1 MNKTLEANSVFLN
14 PTHTSCP
21 TRINQI
27 LKYCYASL
35 DLLEQ
40 LKGQLGADQ
49 FNYIDEYFHR
59 IIMTLQNAQTSCNQP
74 PNFTLFTRTYDRNN
88 INQLP
93 KAYENYTINS
103 NLANASYNNQTL
115 SVPKEYKI
123 LTTLDKQ
130 LAFNKYGEQIV
141 IPYTEQPQDVFKPSQ
156 YISGNGFDVSR
167 HVTPMPLDK
176 YK

>member
-1 MNKTLEANSVFLN
+1 MSKTLEANSVFLN

-21 TRINQI
+21 TRLNQM
-27 LKYCYASL
+27 LKHCYASL
-35 DLLEQ
+35 ELLEQ
-40 LKGQLGADQ
+40 LKGQLSADQ

-74 PNFTLFTRTYDRNN
+74 PNFNLFAKPYNRNN

-93 KAYENYTINS
+93 QAYSNYTINS
-103 NLANASYNNQTL
+103 NLSNATYNNQTL

-130 LAFNKYGEQIV
+130 LSFNKYGEQIV
-141 IPYTEQPQDVFKPSQ
+141 VPYTDKDQGVLQPSQ
-156 YISGNGFDVSR
+156 YIAGNGFDISR
-167 HVTPMPLDK
+167 RVTPMPLDK
-176 YK
+176 FK